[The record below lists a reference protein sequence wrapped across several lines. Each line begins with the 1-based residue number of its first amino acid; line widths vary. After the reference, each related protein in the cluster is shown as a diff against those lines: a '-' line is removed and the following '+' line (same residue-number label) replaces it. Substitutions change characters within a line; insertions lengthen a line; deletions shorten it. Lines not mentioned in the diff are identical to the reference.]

1 MDAKGT
7 VDQRLFRLAFL
18 LLASDDAVAHEGQ
31 IWTKERTAMRST
43 EHGTPEPSEPSP
55 ESSPFDK
62 APWLFQKGNK
72 MGAGRRDMA
81 AGQRDVVTRP
91 ASERYDPRR
100 DHRH

>member
-1 MDAKGT
+1 
-7 VDQRLFRLAFL
+7 
-18 LLASDDAVAHEGQ
+18 
-31 IWTKERTAMRST
+31 MRST

-81 AGQRDVVTRP
+81 RERLEHPAWESRDGPREILGGAREDHGP
-91 ASERYDPRR
+91 AKHAQPCRCDDR
-100 DHRH
+100 